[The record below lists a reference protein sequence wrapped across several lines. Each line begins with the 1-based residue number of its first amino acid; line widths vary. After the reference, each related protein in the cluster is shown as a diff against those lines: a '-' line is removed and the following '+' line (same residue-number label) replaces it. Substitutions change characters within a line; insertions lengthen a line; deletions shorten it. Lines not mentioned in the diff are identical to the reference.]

1 MIKKRIIPVVLLKNG
16 QIVQSRLF
24 KRHQVIGSPT
34 AVVERLSNWSSDELI
49 YIDISQHQLYD
60 LSRDDLNQQSFSSI
74 QEIIQQV
81 AFKCHMPLSFGGGIR
96 KIEDIDMRIS
106 SGADKVTINSLLYD
120 KPNVV
125 KEGVRKYGSQAIVA
139 SIDVKRDESG
149 NFIVFKG
156 GKHPLSVQL
165 QDFVTQIVDLG
176 VGEILLNA
184 IHKDGT
190 ASGFDIELINIV
202 VDLVSIP
209 VIALGGA
216 GNWEHFSEVLE
227 KSNASAVAAANI
239 FQHSENS
246 YYKCKEYLAQQ
257 SLPVRFSSKLSNQS
271 KNL

>member
-34 AVVERLSNWSSDELI
+34 AVVERLSNWNSDELI

-74 QEIIQQV
+74 QEIIKQV

-96 KIEDIDMRIS
+96 TIEDIDMRIA
-106 SGADKVTINSLLYD
+106 SGADKVTVNSLLYD
-120 KPNVV
+120 RPDIV

-139 SIDVKRDESG
+139 SIDLKREESG
-149 NFIVFKG
+149 TYVLYKG
-156 GKHPLSVQL
+156 GKKAVAISLNEFIQ
-165 QDFVTQIVDLG
+165 QTVDLG

-184 IHKDGT
+184 IHKDG
-190 ASGFDIELINIV
+190 AGGGFDIELINTV
-202 VDLVSIP
+202 VDLVNIP

-216 GNWEHFSEVLE
+216 GNWEHFAQVLQE
-227 KSNASAVAAANI
+227 TNASAVAAANI

-246 YYKCKEYLAQQ
+246 YFKCKEYLFQQ